1 MRKINMSLK
10 EYAKKVIIDD
20 HHLYLLAE
28 TEPTDVG
35 RKIGHQDEHVLD
47 TFVDKQSHMDG
58 IKEE

>member
-35 RKIGHQDEHVLD
+35 RKIGHPDEQVLD
-47 TFVDKQSHMDG
+47 TFVDKQSRMDG